1 MKWIED
7 RNVVNLER
15 PNHIALAVALKNGN
29 YQKTSSQTEILGEI
43 TKGKKTS
50 QQRMRIGSIRI
61 GGFNRISL
69 ITFLLQ
75 GIL

>member
-29 YQKTSSQTEILGEI
+29 YQKTSSQTEILGE
-43 TKGKKTS
+43 
-50 QQRMRIGSIRI
+50 
-61 GGFNRISL
+61 NH
-69 ITFLLQ
+69 Q
-75 GIL
+75 GQKDQPAEDAYRLNSDRWI